1 MVGVMSKKLWTQ
13 AEVEQLLKDAAE
25 NEGFCSHCWRTIAVY
40 RYNANKAM
48 ATILKRMA
56 EATHER
62 GKTAIDVD
70 TLGLAHSQRT
80 QLTKM
85 RFHGLVAKVKD
96 KDGQQIARHWV
107 VTNKGWEWLKGEP
120 IAKTVV
126 VFDNQLLG
134 HEGGTITIV
143 EALGLKPASKELLY
157 DKTAITEAE
166 AQTYRDVRTPQ
177 KAMEVQAIFKGHDY
191 TTGGLKPNQKY
202 TLLIDK
208 LQVGKAVNV
217 TKVSYTDFK
226 GVTIEDTKP
235 RMYPDIASFMK
246 NWQVVKQ

>member
-1 MVGVMSKKLWTQ
+1 MSKKLWTQ
-13 AEVEQLLKDAAE
+13 AEVEQLLKDAAD

-56 EATHER
+56 DATHER

-96 KDGQQIARHWV
+96 ADGQQIARHWV
-107 VTNKGWEWLKGEP
+107 VTNKGWDWLKGEP
-120 IAKTVV
+120 VAKTVV

-134 HEGGTITIV
+134 HENGTITII
-143 EALGLKPASKELLY
+143 EALGQAPNAEHYEKS
-157 DKTAITEAE
+157 AITEAE

-177 KAMEVQAIFKGHDY
+177 KNMEVLAIFKGHDY
-191 TTGGLKPNQKY
+191 STNPLKSNQTY
-202 TLLIDK
+202 VLTIDK
-208 LQVGKAVNV
+208 LQMGKPVNV
-217 TKVSYTDFK
+217 TNVSHTDYK
-226 GVTIEDTKP
+226 GVIFNDVTP
-235 RMYPDIASFMK
+235 RSYPDIASFMK
-246 NWQVVKQ
+246 NWQVVRQ